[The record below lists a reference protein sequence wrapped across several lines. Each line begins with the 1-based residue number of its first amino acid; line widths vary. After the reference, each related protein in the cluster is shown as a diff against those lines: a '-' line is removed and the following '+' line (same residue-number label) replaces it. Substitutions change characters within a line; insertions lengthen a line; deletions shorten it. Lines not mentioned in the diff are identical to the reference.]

1 MGYMARWGPKGFL
14 VSKSKIVPMIDLKTS
29 LTLKEDSENDTSG
42 TPPKNTRGR
51 ELQPLTFS
59 TIYTKA
65 AGTDPRAQ
73 FAEWEK
79 LLGMYYPL
87 IIGGRRFG
95 PQYLKLKGVE
105 MSNVQITPAGE
116 ILMATIML
124 TFEEHSDGKTTKLAS
139 VGGTGTGG
147 TGAEEK
153 PAATPTGG
161 TTDST
166 GAQGITDAMIG
177 TATKKN
183 VTPSQVNRLDAMNAA
198 PTKSDKA
205 MIKNTPSVIEAL
217 NTMVLAGTILTN
229 PAASAAVVGSA
240 IGQGA
245 HNAMFGK
252 GG

>member
-116 ILMATIML
+116 ILMATILL
-124 TFEEHSDGKTTKLAS
+124 TFEEYSDGKTTKLAS
-139 VGGTGTGG
+139 VDGTGTGG
-147 TGAEEK
+147 TSTEEN

-161 TTDST
+161 TPNSM
-166 GAQGITDAMIG
+166 GAQGLTDAMIG
-177 TATKKN
+177 TAGAIPMLPSQQSRIDSMTKKN

-198 PTKSDKA
+198 PSKSDKA
-205 MIKNTPSVIEAL
+205 MVKNSDPYYGLSGPARITAQAMNAL
-217 NTMVLAGTILTN
+217 NWFVN
-229 PAASAAVVGSA
+229 
-240 IGQGA
+240 
-245 HNAMFGK
+245 